1 LPQSD
6 HTTRQARVIGVTVLC
21 AAIFWL
27 GSTSGQAQR
36 AASPAAAA
44 AVYSLEQVMS
54 YPYPADLVASPSG
67 ERLAWTFV
75 TKGVRS
81 LWVADGPD
89 FTARPLVTYTPEDG
103 QELSAPAFSGDGKW
117 VVYVRGGDAGANW
130 PADRN
135 LMPNPTSSP
144 VQPKQQIWVV
154 RADGGGSGAA
164 GGSAPVLREGQRD
177 LGRADRWRQTGGAHV
192 FLARP

>member
-1 LPQSD
+1 MTHSQQYLAVKTPG
-6 HTTRQARVIGVTVLC
+6 RQARVIGVTVCC
-21 AAIFWL
+21 AAILSLCFA
-27 GSTSGQAQR
+27 SGEAQR
-36 AASPAAAA
+36 AAGATASAAA
-44 AVYSLEQVMS
+44 YSLEQVMS

-81 LWVADGPD
+81 LWAADGPD

-130 PADRN
+130 AAERN
-135 LMPNPTSSP
+135 LMPNPASSP
-144 VQPKQQIWVV
+144 VQPKQQIWAV
-154 RADGGGSGAA
+154 RADAAAGGASGSNASSGGASGAA
-164 GGSAPVLREGQRD
+164 GGSAPVL
-177 LGRADRWRQTGGAHV
+177 LG
-192 FLARP
+192 